1 MPGSGSVISVDRDR
15 FLDEGYLILRGMIAP
30 RDLEVPP
37 ELTPDNWY
45 ASWTTGRIGNGRAH
59 S

>member
-1 MPGSGSVISVDRDR
+1 MISVDRDR
-15 FLDEGYLILRGMIAP
+15 FLDEGYLILRGMIPP